1 MAAILEVTSSPVHSA
16 GNSTSLS
23 DNTSTTTLPEDVV
36 LASQEIQAKYERPNI
51 NLGLLAGGTENWE
64 DVSATDVDRYGFIIK
79 RSPPPLGLRQP
90 STDGSSL
97 LHLHFLLRP
106 RNMKVRAPA
115 IIHYS
120 PQLEPRHES
129 MREIKWREM
138 AVRRINEKTGVVTYH
153 FEKTLKLVERTFK
166 GIPDAWRASAWRSFL
181 TSSATKRKNY
191 VPDRDLEALYPK
203 YVAEPSPH
211 DTQIDLD
218 VPRTISSHVM
228 FSARYRGGQRLLFR
242 VLHAFSLHMS
252 DMGYVQGMA
261 PLVANL
267 LCYYDEITCFIMLI
281 RIFTTRHLKELYAHG
296 FIGLM
301 DAFEDLRVALHR
313 RKIGQT
319 LEALKIEPTL
329 YATKW
334 YLTLFSYSVPFSTQ
348 LRIWDVFFLLG
359 DDGLGVIHAAA
370 LTLLDSMR
378 STLVTADFET
388 AMQQLTRFVDVKNPD
403 LFMEV
408 LEYEYNHFRSRK
420 MQRELSRKASRANTG
435 LLSSSSS
442 SRRNEKKT

>member
-23 DNTSTTTLPEDVV
+23 ENTSTTTLPEDVV

-79 RSPPPLGLRQP
+79 RSPPPLGLRQRP
-90 STDGSSL
+90 TDGSSL

-106 RNMKVRAPA
+106 KNMKVRAPA

-181 TSSATKRKNY
+181 TSSATKKKNY

-261 PLVANL
+261 PLAANL

-378 STLVTADFET
+378 NSLVTADFET

-408 LEYEYNHFRSRK
+408 LEYEYNHFRSRR

-442 SRRNEKKT
+442 RRNEKKT